1 MCIRWWSKISTSS
14 LYTLLSLLR
23 IFEYQKKKSLLY
35 FMCFQLP
42 TILHL
47 YIQPEKTMK
56 HFVVLRFQK
65 VNMCR
70 DGLSLSLPFF
80 FLYVILNTCVR
91 MWCLSGWF
99 VCLIDRERERLR
111 EREEFCGYKK
121 ISNTKKMK
129 KDILFHYYTYII
141 GREVPMNMYVW
152 GEKKKPN
159 IPNRMLPSHVWSRIA
174 TIDVCICIYIYTS
187 IL

>member
-1 MCIRWWSKISTSS
+1 M
-14 LYTLLSLLR
+14 SLLR

-129 KDILFHYYTYII
+129 KDILFRCRSLLHI
-141 GREVPMNMYVW
+141 RQ
-152 GEKKKPN
+152 
-159 IPNRMLPSHVWSRIA
+159 R
-174 TIDVCICIYIYTS
+174 YTS
-187 IL
+187 ANEHIGVRRERKSQIYRTICPSPPV